1 LVHNLCPK
9 KTPISPTLL
18 EMNSKQF
25 VARSLTAG
33 RVGLDFFFYVIKNI
47 EVLMCFLKV
56 FFNYTR
62 IDLICHVNLIV

>member
-1 LVHNLCPK
+1 
-9 KTPISPTLL
+9 
-18 EMNSKQF
+18 MNSKQF

-62 IDLICHVNLIV
+62 IDLMCHVNLIV